1 MPQPYLFTRKPDVI
15 ATLAF
20 GTTSELQRRN
30 FEKMLLLGGLTS
42 NTWCQITR
50 SQELEP
56 RHFAH
61 NMQVCK

>member
-30 FEKMLLLGGLTS
+30 FGKMLLLGGFRTLGVE
-42 NTWCQITR
+42 
-50 SQELEP
+50 SQD
-56 RHFAH
+56 HK
-61 NMQVCK
+61 N